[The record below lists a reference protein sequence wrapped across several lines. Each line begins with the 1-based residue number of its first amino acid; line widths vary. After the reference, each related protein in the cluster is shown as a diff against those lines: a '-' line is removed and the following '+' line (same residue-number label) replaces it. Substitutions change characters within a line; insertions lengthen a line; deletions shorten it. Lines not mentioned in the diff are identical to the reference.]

1 MAETNV
7 LGLDKFQTTMIKRN
21 YGFIKPIVAKR
32 DKVQKKIDDKQ
43 KELDEL
49 KANLEAEI
57 NNYNEQINAL
67 DKFTL
72 ETTERFC
79 GTKLTSEQVM
89 YYLEHP
95 EEYKKESSTENPDL
109 DAEEDKDWEDKIASG
124 ELKKVTYNENQD

>member
-79 GTKLTSEQVM
+79 STKLTSEQVM

-124 ELKKVTYNENQD
+124 ELKEVTYNENQD